1 MKTVCVIGL
10 GPAGLT
16 SVKELRAHGLDVTAY
31 DPSSKIGGR
40 WSLDWSASKH
50 GVWKEMCLND
60 PRTFIEFSDFPWKK
74 EDFEGI
80 EGVGEDLHGL
90 FAHATEAQLYLQ
102 AYADKFDLGSS
113 FKLNTRVTKIE
124 REGEG
129 WRVYTTSNG
138 YESFKSFDGIIHCVG
153 RYSVPHN
160 PLISEDGSAVL
171 DNFSGEVI
179 HSAEFQSAE
188 SMDAKR
194 VLVIGHTVSGADVT
208 SAIAI
213 RGKAAKV
220 VNSVRNVPI
229 MFNRISRATN
239 QVAYVGGLLGNRFT
253 VWLSR
258 TLPESLNMKGMRA
271 QAIELF
277 PEQITEEMTGNPA
290 LVANPD
296 IMKSGASYA
305 VDYIERLKAGLFTL
319 KPGIESV
326 EGNTVTFKDGSSEDF
341 DIVICGTGY
350 HTDLSLVPEDIKSKV
365 MYESPVTG
373 KRQPALYKW
382 TLVPGEP
389 TFAFSGQHSGIGP
402 NWPAIEMASR
412 FVAKVFAG
420 DIPRPS
426 EDKIDAGA
434 KAFRQF
440 RDERNPLHQQDLCM
454 LVQELLAE
462 EVGVAPSKVDAIWN
476 ARKLLFSYPYS
487 SYYRTDPTKDDPEVV
502 EKAKERFEWVLAHP
516 DTYPVDA

>member
-1 MKTVCVIGL
+1 MKSVCVIGL

-40 WSLDWSASKH
+40 WALDWSTCKH

-74 EDFEGI
+74 EDFQGI
-80 EGVGEDLHGL
+80 EGVGEDLYGL
-90 FAHATEAQLYLQ
+90 YAHATEAQLYLQ

-113 FKLNTRVTKIE
+113 FMLNTRVTKIE
-124 REGEG
+124 REIEG
-129 WRVYTTSNG
+129 WKVYTTSNG
-138 YESFKSFDGIIHCVG
+138 KESFKSFDGIVHCVG

-160 PLISEDGSAVL
+160 PLISEDGSAAL
-171 DNFSGEVI
+171 DNFSGKVI
-179 HSAEFQSAE
+179 HSSDFHSAE
-188 SMDAKR
+188 SMDGKK
-194 VLVIGHTVSGADVT
+194 VLVIGHTVSGADIT

-213 RGKAAKV
+213 RGRAARV
-220 VNSVRNVPI
+220 VNSVRNVPM

-239 QVAYVGGLLGNRFT
+239 QVGYVGGLLGNRFT

-258 TLPESLNMKGMRA
+258 TLPESLNMKGMRS
-271 QAIELF
+271 QALVLF
-277 PEQITEEMTGNPA
+277 PEQITVEMTGNPE
-290 LVANPD
+290 LVANQD

-305 VDYIERLKAGLFTL
+305 VDYVERLKAGLFAL
-319 KPGIESV
+319 KAGIQSV

-350 HTDLSLVPEDIKSKV
+350 HSDLSLVPEDIKSKV

-412 FVAKVFAG
+412 LSQKCLLETSLDHRRIKSVQEQKLFVDFVMSAIHCTRTSFLCSFKNFLQRRLALHRRKLMPFGMPESFCSPIPIPVIIG
-420 DIPRPS
+420 LTLRRMIPRLQ
-426 EDKIDAGA
+426 K
-434 KAFRQF
+434 KR
-440 RDERNPLHQQDLCM
+440 RN
-454 LVQELLAE
+454 VSSGLLLTQTR
-462 EVGVAPSKVDAIWN
+462 I
-476 ARKLLFSYPYS
+476 L
-487 SYYRTDPTKDDPEVV
+487 
-502 EKAKERFEWVLAHP
+502 
-516 DTYPVDA
+516 